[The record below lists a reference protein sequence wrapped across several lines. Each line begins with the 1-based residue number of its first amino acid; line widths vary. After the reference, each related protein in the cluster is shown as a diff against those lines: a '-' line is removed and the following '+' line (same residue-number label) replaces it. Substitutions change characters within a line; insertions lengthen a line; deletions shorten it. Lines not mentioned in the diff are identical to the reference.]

1 MSEER
6 TELESRRLEALE
18 ALQILDTSGEQSFDE
33 VVQLAK
39 SVLDTPIALISLV
52 DSDRQWFKARVG
64 LEAQETPRDYS
75 FCSHAIRRPA
85 EPFLVCDA
93 EQDERF
99 ADNPLVTGPP
109 FIRSY
114 LGVPLRL
121 PGGAAVGTV
130 CVIDTRPRTWTPT
143 EVDSLK
149 RFSRIVDGLLEQR
162 EAGLQ
167 SKILTDEVALLS
179 SRLAQKRDLLEDMSR
194 FGQIGGWE
202 LDIVSGEL
210 TWTSQTR
217 LIHDV
222 PDSFVPTRK
231 SVLEF
236 YSPRDSETVKQA
248 IRDCIATGVGLSTE
262 LPLVTATGR
271 QIRVRSHCTLQ
282 RSESGEPVRLLG
294 TVQDI
299 TLEHNRQTELEAAL
313 TRADRALSDVSA
325 YQAALD
331 KHAIVAM
338 TDARGRITF
347 VNDKFCEISGYPR
360 EELIGANHRILNSG
374 THPPGFFQGLW
385 RKISGGV
392 PWQGEICNRAKDGRL
407 YWVDTTIVPMP
418 GPDGRPDRYVS
429 VRYDITARKA
439 TDAALADALQ
449 KANQATVAKSAFV
462 ANMSHE
468 IRTPLNGVIAMAGAL
483 ARTGLDERQQ
493 EMVAL
498 LKTSGET
505 LERLLSDILDL
516 SRIEA
521 GKLTIEDQPF
531 DLRQVVAGATDLM
544 RLRADDKGLVF
555 DVAFEGR
562 VDGQFRGDAV
572 RIRQI
577 VSNLASNAIKFT
589 TKGRVAV
596 AVSIHD
602 RLDGRCMLEIRV
614 EDSGIGFDNTVRD
627 QLFSRFEQA
636 DSSITRR
643 FGGSGLGLAICRS
656 LCDLMGGTIDATSQ
670 PGVGSIFVV
679 CLPLVRAE
687 NTRLEASEQ
696 GRVIRPDETGAD
708 GATDQISIL
717 LAEDHPMNQRIVQI
731 ILEPLGFS
739 VTIAADGQEAVDAF
753 QRRHF
758 DLILMDMQMPNLD
771 GLEATR
777 RIRQIEVATKRP
789 HTPIAMLSANA
800 MPEHQLAALDAGC
813 DLHISKPVTPDS
825 LCAGIEA
832 LICTPTE
839 AESIGGPSAAEDV
852 DLHLQAG

>member
-1 MSEER
+1 MSSDR
-6 TELESRRLEALE
+6 VELESKRLEALN
-18 ALQILDTSGEQSFDE
+18 ALQILDTACEQSFDE
-33 VVQLAK
+33 VVQLA
-39 SVLDTPIALISLV
+39 STVLDAPIALVSLV
-52 DSDRQWFKARVG
+52 DAQRQWFKARVG
-64 LEAQETPRDYS
+64 LEPQETPRDYS
-75 FCSHAIRRPA
+75 FCAHAIQRPD

-93 EQDERF
+93 AQDERF
-99 ADNPLVTGPP
+99 ATNPLVTGAP

-114 LGVPLRL
+114 LGSPLQL
-121 PGGAAVGTV
+121 PGGDTVGTV
-130 CVIDTRPRTWTPT
+130 CVIDTRPRTWTAAD
-143 EVDSLK
+143 VDRLE
-149 RFSRIVDGLLEQR
+149 RFSRIVTGLLEQR
-162 EAGLQ
+162 KAGVQAEALG
-167 SKILTDEVALLS
+167 KTVASLS
-179 SRLAQKRDLLEDMSR
+179 ARLARERDLLEDMSR
-194 FGQIGGWE
+194 VGQIGGWE
-202 LDIVSGEL
+202 LDLKSGEL
-210 TWTSQTR
+210 NWTHQTR
-217 LIHDV
+217 LIHEV
-222 PDSFVPTRK
+222 PDTFVPTPEA
-231 SVLEF
+231 VLAF
-236 YSPRDSETVKQA
+236 YSPEDSEAVKAA
-248 IRDCIATGVGLSTE
+248 IQTCIATGEGLSTE
-262 LPLVTATGR
+262 LPIVTAKGR
-271 QIRVRSHCTLQ
+271 RIQVRSHCALQ
-282 RSESGEPVRLLG
+282 RSETGKPVRLLG

-299 TLEHNRQTELEAAL
+299 TLEHQRQAELTAAL
-313 TRADRALSDVSA
+313 TQADRALSDVSA

-347 VNDKFCEISGYPR
+347 VNDKFCEISGYAR
-360 EELIGANHRILNSG
+360 EELLGANHRILNSG
-374 THPPGFFQGLW
+374 THPVGFFQDLW
-385 RKISGGV
+385 RRIASGE

-418 GPDGRPDRYVS
+418 GPNGRPDRFVS

-449 KANQATVAKSAFV
+449 KANEATVAKSAFV

-493 EMVAL
+493 EMVSL

-505 LERLLSDILDL
+505 LDRLLSDILDL

-544 RLRADDKGLVF
+544 RLRADNKGLTF
-555 DVAFEGR
+555 DVSFEGP
-562 VDGQFRGDAV
+562 VDGQFQGDAV

-589 TKGRVAV
+589 AKGRVAV
-596 AVSIHD
+596 TVCIQE
-602 RLDGRCMLEIRV
+602 RPDGPCMLEIRV
-614 EDSGIGFDNTVRD
+614 EDSGIGFDHTVRE

-656 LCDLMGGTIDATSQ
+656 LCEMMGGTIDATSQ
-670 PGVGSIFVV
+670 PGVGSTFLV
-679 CLPLVRAE
+679 CLPLTRAE
-687 NTRLEASEQ
+687 QSRPETSES
-696 GRVIRPDETGAD
+696 GRIIRSDETEAAD
-708 GATDQISIL
+708 GSGAISIL

-739 VTIAADGQEAVDAF
+739 VTIAADGLEAVAAF
-753 QRRHF
+753 ERAQF

-771 GLEATR
+771 GLAATR
-777 RIRQIEVATKRP
+777 RIRQLEAQANRP

-800 MPEHQLAALDAGC
+800 MPEHQLAALEAGC
-813 DLHISKPVTPDS
+813 NLHISKPVTPES

-832 LICTPTE
+832 LISAQTE
-839 AESIGGPSAAEDV
+839 PGSVSSAELARSGGAR
-852 DLHLQAG
+852 